1 MGIED
6 VVLPGDIIDEPTNI
20 ATINKKVILGPGL
33 RKQNE
38 NIIST
43 KCGLLKS
50 KKPNTFWV
58 DSFQKRYVPC
68 RGETIVG
75 VVTIKAGDNFR
86 IDIGGSEFASLS
98 YLAFEG
104 LFVGFL
110 QKKIKI
116 KLF

>member
-1 MGIED
+1 MGLED
-6 VVLPGDIIDEPTNI
+6 VVLPGDIIEEPSNI

-104 LFVGFL
+104 LLHFKL
-110 QKKIKI
+110 LKKIEK
-116 KLF
+116 